1 MAIENLFATNSNAE
15 TSSSRTL
22 SGTAQLTNVANNI
35 ALQIINAMNNDIEK
49 YADKL
54 RNSQHDSS
62 AMDMLIE
69 EIAPLASHLEEV
81 SFLNELSDDTING
94 MLKSQQSK
102 RSRCKAKAMTMDNYK
117 SLMVGSISEN
127 LIRLATGKEKNG
139 VGNSRAAGSVDYT
152 TEQLE
157 QFEKDQEAL
166 RKEIRNVQ
174 SKKSIMKSKAG
185 FSESDERWIALC
197 RVEQQLKGLRT
208 TNGGTRTV
216 EVDTTKIA
224 VKELLTD
231 VDIEHLKA
239 AECKQLL
246 HKIADLVFDD
256 EQIADEQI
264 ADEQDA
270 E

>member
-1 MAIENLFATNSNAE
+1 MAIENLFETNSNTA
-15 TSSSRTL
+15 TSSSREL
-22 SGTAQLTNVANNI
+22 SGTAQLTNVASSI
-35 ALQIINAMNNDIEK
+35 AVQIINVMNENIEE

-62 AMDMLIE
+62 AMDALIE
-69 EIAPLASHLEEV
+69 EIAPLANHLEEV
-81 SFLNELSDDTING
+81 SFLNELSDDTIDG

-139 VGNSRAAGSVDYT
+139 VGNRRAAGSVDYT

-197 RVEQQLKGLRT
+197 RVEQQLKSLRT

-224 VKELLTD
+224 VKELLTE

-239 AECKQLL
+239 AECKELL

-256 EQIADEQI
+256 EQAADEQ
-264 ADEQDA
+264 AA